1 MVRPMCH
8 RRKGLC
14 KSGGVYV
21 LAAVAA
27 AGLAGCGIGSARMT
41 PLEMKARDLERQ
53 NAQLT
58 GELEQSEIELER
70 TKAEAQA
77 LAALPPGALKEFYT
91 LSAVTI
97 GRFTDF
103 YDKNENGKRDA
114 LVVYVQP
121 TDRIGDVVKAA
132 GVVSVQLWNLN
143 DAGGEALLGQWRV
156 APAELFGLWF
166 NSLASTAYRLTFDVA
181 LGPEILAQPLTARIE
196 FTDSLTGQVF
206 RDQYVIQ
213 PRIGAPKE

>member
-1 MVRPMCH
+1 MCKQGN
-8 RRKGLC
+8 RRGQ
-14 KSGGVYV
+14 SGGICLLVA
-21 LAAVAA
+21 LAAV
-27 AGLAGCGIGSARMT
+27 GLAGCGIGSARMT

-53 NAQLT
+53 NAELT
-58 GELEQSEIELER
+58 GELEQSQIELAQ
-70 TKAEAQA
+70 TKAEAQT
-77 LAALPPGALKEFYT
+77 LAALPPGVLKDFYT

-97 GRFTDF
+97 GRFTGF
-103 YDKNENGKRDA
+103 YDKNENGKRNT

-121 TDRIGDVVKAA
+121 TDRIGDAVKAA

-143 DAGGEALLGQWRV
+143 VAGGEALLGQWRV
-156 APAELFGLWF
+156 APAELFRLWF

-181 LGPEILAQPLTARIE
+181 LTPEVLAQPLTAKIE

-206 RDQYVIQ
+206 TDQYVIQ